1 MVAEPAQAVL
11 RESGQVRRAPDHVAV
26 AISHV
31 VDPRRKLVARVD
43 PEMGEVQPGAIL
55 GTHDELHLAP
65 PAALS
70 IATPEDLRAAPG
82 TSGPAPPGTSLRIL
96 DKDGNEL
103 PPGED
108 GEIYVANE
116 MLLEGYTGG
125 ESEETVDGHM
135 STGDLGHLDE
145 EGQAVREGPRRRH
158 ESSRA
163 ARTSIRKR
171 SSRPSSS
178 TRASRR
184 RPWSASRTRTS
195 ERLTAYVVSEGQAS
209 EDDLKSHV
217 KDNLAKYKVPREIE
231 FVDELPRNPRGRVD
245 KQQLEDESGDDFR

>member
-1 MVAEPAQAVL
+1 
-11 RESGQVRRAPDHVAV
+11 
-26 AISHV
+26 
-31 VDPRRKLVARVD
+31 VD

-158 ESSRA
+158 DRLGRRERLSGRGPVGPRA
-163 ARTSIRKR
+163 APGRLGGGRGQRQDKDFG
-171 SSRPSSS
+171 
-178 TRASRR
+178 
-184 RPWSASRTRTS
+184 

-231 FVDELPRNPRGRVD
+231 FVDELPRNPRGKVD